1 MTTEQPISY
10 AAAWTTTSGPETFD
24 ALISP
29 HLSLLKRWVK
39 GRVPHGEDSDDIIQQ
54 TLLLALRHIGQFR
67 FEASFGTW
75 LCRIAI
81 NVIRGRLR
89 SPERSRMVFADPQ
102 TLESFELKDPR
113 RSPLAVLER
122 KQANAKLHRAI
133 AKLPE
138 IYRVVIEL
146 RDLRGLSINETAES
160 LSLTRPAVKSRHHR
174 ARSLLLRFLNDES
187 GQVQ

>member
-1 MTTEQPISY
+1 M
-10 AAAWTTTSGPETFD
+10 
-24 ALISP
+24 
-29 HLSLLKRWVK
+29 SLEAYRDYLRLLAGVQLDPRLRGKLD
-39 GRVPHGEDSDDIIQQ
+39 PSDVVQQ

-89 SPERSRMVFADPQ
+89 SPEHSRMIYADPQ
-102 TLESFELKDPR
+102 TLESFDLKDPR
-113 RSPLAVLER
+113 RSPLATLER
-122 KQANAKLHRAI
+122 KQESARLHRAI

-138 IYRVVIEL
+138 IYREVIDL
-146 RDLRGLSINETAES
+146 RDLRGLSIRETSDA
-160 LSLTRPAVKSRHHR
+160 LSISRAAIKSRHHR
-174 ARSLLLRFLNDES
+174 ARGLLLKFLNAEP